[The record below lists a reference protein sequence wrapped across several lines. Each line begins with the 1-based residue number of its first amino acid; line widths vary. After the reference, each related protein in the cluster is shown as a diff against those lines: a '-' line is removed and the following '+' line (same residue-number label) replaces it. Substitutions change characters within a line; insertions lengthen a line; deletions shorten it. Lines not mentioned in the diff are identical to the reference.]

1 MGGTYA
7 YRLKMLDLTGEYEY
21 SEVREVKIGE
31 DGSAWLGEAMP
42 NPVSN
47 VSELNYSAQGAVT
60 IELYDMAGKLVS
72 VLFDGSVNGAS
83 KLTINASQ
91 LTSGRYNV
99 VLKSADVTLTRSI
112 NVVK

>member
-1 MGGTYA
+1 
-7 YRLKMLDLTGEYEY
+7 
-21 SEVREVKIGE
+21 
-31 DGSAWLGEAMP
+31 MP
-42 NPVSN
+42 NPVTN

-72 VLFDGSVNGAS
+72 VLFDGSANGAS